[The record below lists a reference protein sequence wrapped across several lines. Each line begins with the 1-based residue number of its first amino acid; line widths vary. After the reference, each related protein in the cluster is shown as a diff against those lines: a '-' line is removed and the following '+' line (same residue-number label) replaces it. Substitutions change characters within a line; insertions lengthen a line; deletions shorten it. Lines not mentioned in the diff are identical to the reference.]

1 MTARLPVFLAVACL
15 IAQDPPPIRVS
26 TTLVQVDVVVTD
38 REGRQVTNLTK
49 DDFELFE
56 YGKLRPITHFS
67 YVRTGALQPASNGR
81 LQPVSTPCSR
91 RRSVARSPFSWT
103 ICGCPS

>member
-38 REGRQVTNLTK
+38 REGRQV
-49 DDFELFE
+49 
-56 YGKLRPITHFS
+56 
-67 YVRTGALQPASNGR
+67 
-81 LQPVSTPCSR
+81 SR